1 MAANME
7 AEALAPGHGGPFDP
21 ADDEAYKRWRD
32 WKLEAHPKAA
42 GDLVVEKADPF
53 AITDAE
59 HAALLDRVRR
69 ANMALYVTRAVDA
82 ETGKDLIRA
91 IGTRMGI
98 ERLDANMLA
107 DDDGITPLTVIE
119 NGRRPRYIPYTNRPI
134 DWHNDGYYNTADRQ
148 NRSLN
153 LYCVQ
158 DSETGGDNA
167 VLDHEI
173 AYILMRDENPDF
185 IRAFMHPHCMTIP
198 ANVEGGQEIREAR
211 TGPVFSVDAGDGSLH
226 MRYTA
231 RKRNIAWRDDATTAQ
246 AVAFLEKLTGSDS
259 PYIFR
264 HRQAPGHGLVSTNVL
279 HDRAGFEDSP
289 AKKRLIY
296 RARYYDRI
304 KGTTL
309 AEVWPSA

>member
-1 MAANME
+1 MT
-7 AEALAPGHGGPFDP
+7 AETNVDMTTPGRGGPFDLGNE
-21 ADDEAYKRWRD
+21 EAYKRWRE
-32 WKLEAHPKAA
+32 WKLESHPKAA
-42 GDLVVEKADPF
+42 GDLVVEVKDPF

-59 HAALLDRVRR
+59 YGALLDRVQR
-69 ANMALYVTRAVDA
+69 ANMALYVTQAVDA
-82 ETGKDLIRA
+82 ETGKEVIRG
-91 IGTRMGI
+91 IGQRMGI
-98 ERLDANMLA
+98 ENLDANRLA
-107 DDDGITPLTVIE
+107 DDDGITPLTVIGE
-119 NGRRPRYIPYTNRPI
+119 GLRQNYIPYTNRPI
-134 DWHNDGYYNTADRQ
+134 DWHTDGYYNTLDKQ

-158 DSETGGDNA
+158 DSETGGENA
-167 VLDHEI
+167 VMDHEI

-198 ANVEGGQEIREAR
+198 SNVEGGKVIREAR
-211 TGPVFSVDAGDGSLH
+211 TGPVFSVDAEDGSLH

-231 RKRNIAWRDDATTAQ
+231 RKRNIVWRQDPTTLE
-246 AVAFLEKLTGSDS
+246 AVAFLEKVTASDS

-264 HRQAPGHGLVSTNVL
+264 HRQDPGHGLVSTNVL

-309 AEVWPSA
+309 NEVWPG